1 MSRKTLL
8 ATLVGALILL
18 VTGVS
23 AATAA
28 PVQLVLPQSAAFS
41 VLGRSCGGIQEQ
53 TYATGFDS
61 ASGYP
66 TGDVYLSTRCGGSGR
81 GGGYHTTTYSAW
93 AGATWD
99 FTATLTSYGALP
111 SAPAVDPAFSAFDA
125 NGNQVYNQSGN
136 AYLVLAPGYAAP
148 PRITSVSPGS
158 GPAAGGTSVTIAGTG
173 FTGATAVSFGGT
185 AAKSFTVNGATSIT
199 AVAPAAAGGT
209 VDVTVTNGGGSS
221 VATASDQFTFV
232 AVPSVSSLSP
242 KSGSVG
248 GGTEVT
254 ITGANFTG
262 ATQVTFGGTPAG
274 FWVNSDTS
282 ITAIAPAAEAA
293 GSVYVR
299 VTSLGGRSA
308 TGAGNRF
315 SYVVVTPTVTG
326 IDPNTGPVDGGTW
339 VTISGTNFTGAT
351 EVDFGANPAEFW
363 VNDDSSITALS
374 PAGGAGTVDVTVSN
388 GSRTSAANTSDQFT
402 YTVSTPSVYG
412 VDPNAGPVDGGTW
425 VTITGAGF
433 TGATEVDFGG
443 IPADFVVN
451 DDTSIYAISPAGSA
465 GTVDVTVTGG
475 GGTSDANAGDQFTYV
490 AAPSVSGVD
499 PNAGTTDGGTSVT
512 ITGSGF
518 TGATE
523 VDFGGIPAADF
534 VVNDDTSITATS
546 PAANAGTVDVTIT
559 TVGGTSALTTDD
571 QFTYA

>member
-1 MSRKTLL
+1 MP
-8 ATLVGALILL
+8 ATLVCALILL
-18 VTGVS
+18 GVGVS
-23 AATAA
+23 TAAAA

-53 TYATGFDS
+53 TYATGFDA

-81 GGGYHTTTYSAW
+81 GGGYHTTTYTAW
-93 AGATWD
+93 AGVTWD
-99 FTATLTSYGALP
+99 FTATVMSYGAVSP
-111 SAPAVDPAFSAFDA
+111 APPVDPAFSAFDA

-136 AYLVLAPGYAAP
+136 AYLVLAPGYVAP
-148 PRITSVSPGS
+148 ARITSVSPGS
-158 GPAAGGTSVTIAGTG
+158 GPAAGGTSVTITGTG

-185 AAKSFTVNGATSIT
+185 AAKSFTVNGDTSIT
-199 AVAPAAAGGT
+199 AVSPAAGGGT

-221 VATASDQFTFV
+221 AATATDQFTFV
-232 AVPSVSSLSP
+232 AVPSVSSLGP
-242 KSGSVG
+242 RSGSVG

-293 GSVYVR
+293 GNVYVR

-308 TGAGNRF
+308 TGTGSRF

-326 IDPNTGPVDGGTW
+326 VDPNTGPVDGGTW
-339 VTISGTNFTGAT
+339 VTISGTNLTGAA
-351 EVDFGANPAEFW
+351 EVDFGGIPAEFW

-374 PAGGAGTVDVTVSN
+374 PAGGAGTVDVTVAN
-388 GSRTSAANTSDQFT
+388 GRRTSAATASDQFT

-412 VDPNAGPVDGGTW
+412 VDPSAGPVGGGSW
-425 VTITGAGF
+425 VTITGSGF
-433 TGATEVDFGG
+433 TGATEVEFGG

-451 DDTSIYAISPAGSA
+451 DDTSITAISPAEDA
-465 GTVDVTVTGG
+465 GTVDVTV
-475 GGTSDANAGDQFTYV
+475 
-490 AAPSVSGVD
+490 
-499 PNAGTTDGGTSVT
+499 
-512 ITGSGF
+512 
-518 TGATE
+518 
-523 VDFGGIPAADF
+523 
-534 VVNDDTSITATS
+534 
-546 PAANAGTVDVTIT
+546 T

-571 QFTYA
+571 QFTVG